1 MSYTNLLY
9 HIVYATKKRA
19 PLITNLLR
27 PRLHEYLGGIV
38 RGLGSVPIEINGVSD
53 HVHLLVKL
61 RPTISVS
68 DFLSKLKS
76 NSSGWAKRQTS
87 GRFAWQDRYGAFTVS
102 ESQVDHVRLYIR
114 NQEKHHQ
121 KCLLKKSSRLYLR
134 HTNSTLMKRI
144 CGDSLLD
151 YGGKFCRQ
159 LRRLRF
165 FALLDFPRLAKPHQ
179 GLLFFRLPA
188 ASLVGMW
195 G

>member
-121 KCLLKKSSRLYLR
+121 RMSFEEEFKALLKAHK
-134 HTNSTLMKRI
+134 
-144 CGDSLLD
+144 
-151 YGGKFCRQ
+151 
-159 LRRLRF
+159 
-165 FALLDFPRLAKPHQ
+165 LDFDEAHL
-179 GLLFFRLPA
+179 
-188 ASLVGMW
+188 W